1 MTASQAAS
9 QPRCHIIVGGTAGMG
24 FAAARELV
32 GAGDRVAIIG
42 RDPVRAQEVA
52 ARLAASHDGR
62 AIGDGSDAEGVAA
75 AIARCTARLG
85 RVDGLA
91 VTAGPIHSRGD
102 VLTLSDED
110 WAESFETQLMTVV
123 RSIRAVLP
131 AMIAQGQGAIVTL
144 AAYSI
149 RSPKPV
155 LTHYAA
161 MKAAVATLT
170 KSIAKS
176 YGGEGVRANCIAPG
190 AIATEALDG
199 ARQAAASAGA
209 GDDHAALWQ
218 VMRDQW
224 GQKAALDRIGEPQ
237 EVGELIA
244 FLLSSRAHY
253 LTGALINI
261 DGGTDF

>member
-1 MTASQAAS
+1 
-9 QPRCHIIVGGTAGMG
+9 MG
-24 FAAARELV
+24 YAAARELIE
-32 GAGDRVAIIG
+32 AGGRVAIIG
-42 RDPVRAQEVA
+42 RDAVRAQAVA
-52 ARLAASHDGR
+52 AELSSSVH
-62 AIGDGSDAEGVAA
+62 GDGSDAGGLPA
-75 AIARCTARLG
+75 AIARCTAQLG

-91 VTAGPIHSRGD
+91 VTAGPIYARGD
-102 VLTLSDED
+102 IQTLSDDD
-110 WAESFETQLMTVV
+110 WAECFETQLMTVV
-123 RSIRAVLP
+123 RAIRAVLP
-131 AMIAQGQGAIVTL
+131 TMIAQGEGAIVTL

-161 MKAAVATLT
+161 MKSAVATLT

-176 YGGEGVRANCIAPG
+176 HGGDGIRANCIAPG

-209 GDDHAALWQ
+209 GDGKDALWQ
-218 VMRDQW
+218 MMRDQW
-224 GQKAALDRIGEPQ
+224 GMKAALDRIGEPQ

-244 FLLSSRAHY
+244 FLLSSRARY